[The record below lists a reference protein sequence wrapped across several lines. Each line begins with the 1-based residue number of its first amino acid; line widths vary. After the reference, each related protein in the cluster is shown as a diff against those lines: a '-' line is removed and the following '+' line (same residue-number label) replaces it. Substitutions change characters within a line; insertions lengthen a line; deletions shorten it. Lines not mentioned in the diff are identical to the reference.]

1 MSSADMEKGSSSKQ
15 DEVIRDL
22 MSKEN
27 PVGGIPG
34 NTMFRVVV
42 QLALRGTIMILLLAC
57 IIWVPATEPYF
68 GRFKPYMALAMCIY
82 VFTITPILG
91 STIDN
96 ASAGIAGTFA
106 AVLNT
111 WVLRGFFAEGVEPN
125 GSTTVLVVGWLN
137 FILFDLFFL
146 MANVRMAT
154 RMFAL
159 ANHTGFMLMFL
170 NPADQTPFSK
180 NFTINPNGVAVSSFL
195 GVALGSLLG
204 ILTMFVP
211 FPFGSAFNTMKASA
225 HKASA
230 DTAKLFLGAVTYFS
244 GSAASVQIEFQL
256 AACRNLRNQLNG
268 LGGPIGAAWSEGFD
282 LGSRGVVRCLM
293 AEQAKMLDSVFDIL
307 HALHIALA
315 TEDFGES
322 HKRCMN
328 AIGGASQNLAEKV
341 GVLLMYVTHAA
352 GDGSISGGE
361 AAELQSLVR
370 DVEQA
375 KKNLA
380 MKFND
385 YRKTQAKQISPEILS
400 ESFFVFALSAYGRKV
415 CEYAAVLAGSPP
427 QPAGLGATLSAGFM
441 ATFQI
446 GGKYYARFVLRYM
459 LALFCCMIFAVTMD
473 NYGGACAVMA
483 VFLLN
488 TRVGPD
494 MMATINTLLA
504 VVIAVVV
511 GGVVYSYS
519 CDSGYGDFVLLIIS
533 FFYFWITMIVAFG
546 GSSFAL
552 IGIFMAALYPFT
564 TVKEC
569 PSFDVSDQAAAAGL
583 WIAIRGTLIAMLIV
597 SFFEICSIPGEQA
610 KLACESLDD
619 AIKHISAAFDD
630 LWSER
635 DPHGSVSTVSGS
647 LGDAAMFNAGAKLEP
662 RFWKCKWKAEFV
674 AELID
679 AVTKLRLDV
688 LTIRH
693 AMEGSDGDCDEVV
706 KTLKKVSAFKK
717 MEDDISRTLED
728 AREIAIDLVKHE
740 HGTFSGMN
748 KLDSVEGLD
757 DLDGYDA
764 ALNSLN
770 LHVKL
775 SPTPPDSME
784 DDLTCQLCIVCT
796 MLDYSVKHVAS
807 IIKSTVRKNV

>member
-1 MSSADMEKGSSSKQ
+1 MVEGVK
-15 DEVIRDL
+15 
-22 MSKEN
+22 
-27 PVGGIPG
+27 
-34 NTMFRVVV
+34 
-42 QLALRGTIMILLLAC
+42 
-57 IIWVPATEPYF
+57 
-68 GRFKPYMALAMCIY
+68 
-82 VFTITPILG
+82 
-91 STIDN
+91 
-96 ASAGIAGTFA
+96 GTF
-106 AVLNT
+106 
-111 WVLRGFFAEGVEPN
+111 
-125 GSTTVLVVGWLN
+125 
-137 FILFDLFFL
+137 
-146 MANVRMAT
+146 
-154 RMFAL
+154 
-159 ANHTGFMLMFL
+159 
-170 NPADQTPFSK
+170 
-180 NFTINPNGVAVSSFL
+180 
-195 GVALGSLLG
+195 
-204 ILTMFVP
+204 TM
-211 FPFGSAFNTMKASA
+211 S
-225 HKASA
+225 
-230 DTAKLFLGAVTYFS
+230 
-244 GSAASVQIEFQL
+244 
-256 AACRNLRNQLNG
+256 
-268 LGGPIGAAWSEGFD
+268 
-282 LGSRGVVRCLM
+282 
-293 AEQAKMLDSVFDIL
+293 
-307 HALHIALA
+307 
-315 TEDFGES
+315 
-322 HKRCMN
+322 
-328 AIGGASQNLAEKV
+328 
-341 GVLLMYVTHAA
+341 
-352 GDGSISGGE
+352 
-361 AAELQSLVR
+361 
-370 DVEQA
+370 
-375 KKNLA
+375 
-380 MKFND
+380 
-385 YRKTQAKQISPEILS
+385 
-400 ESFFVFALSAYGRKV
+400 
-415 CEYAAVLAGSPP
+415 
-427 QPAGLGATLSAGFM
+427 
-441 ATFQI
+441 
-446 GGKYYARFVLRYM
+446 GKYYARFVIRYFA
-459 LALFCCMIFAVTMD
+459 ALVACMIFGVAMD
-473 NYGGACAVMA
+473 NYGGSCAVMA

-511 GGVVYSYS
+511 GGVIFSYG
-519 CDSGYGDFVLLIIS
+519 CDSQYGDFVLPIIS
-533 FFYFWITMIVAFG
+533 FFYFWITMIIAFG

-552 IGIFMAALYPFT
+552 IGIFMAALFPFT

-569 PSFDVSDQAAAAGL
+569 PSFDVSDQASAAGL
-583 WIAIRGTLIAMLIV
+583 WVAIRGTLIAMLIV

-610 KLACESLDD
+610 KLECES
-619 AIKHISAAFDD
+619 FDD